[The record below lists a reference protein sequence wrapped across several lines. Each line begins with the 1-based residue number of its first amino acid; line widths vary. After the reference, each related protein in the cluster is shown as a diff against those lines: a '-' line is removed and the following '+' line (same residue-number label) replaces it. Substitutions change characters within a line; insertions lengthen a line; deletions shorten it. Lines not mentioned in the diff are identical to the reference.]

1 MRFEYVFILIVVR
14 ITASFFI
21 PISFPRHASQGASRV
36 VLSADGNDDV
46 GDDLL
51 GSLDHFVSVVESLNK
66 KHGAAEDTVE
76 TFQIVSRGSN
86 DLPENERIATQ
97 VLYDP
102 TRMEVF
108 IAVFQENSEIDVSKI
123 CDLCSS
129 NQIVP
134 VPEDLVE
141 SLCGF
146 PIETLP
152 PLGCRL
158 ASMVSSCTIIFDE
171 SLIKKCQQDN
181 LCMIGSAGHPY
192 WKLLLTEKSTSVLHR
207 MDHVLISSVIKCD
220 EDEEDDQKG
229 GDNEKGDQVWEVSSA
244 PKVEEGID
252 NRFSAIGNTL
262 QSNNPAQFSQ
272 KPYFPIDGPSINIAR
287 LVVRQKDISN
297 PLSPVFL
304 TAVGRIG
311 DISIRTKRSLRC
323 KFLPPSRNKKNSNEM
338 NKENESFPWRS
349 MTRNGS
355 ITVDLVFGK
364 VFLQSLGAKQGER
377 MIELIE
383 EGQLLQI
390 EAKTNPGQRESIE
403 KWVDDDCLELVM
415 MDCQLLSPDL
425 GVGKGD
431 NVENGEKSGKK
442 KSEKSSPLPSL
453 TLDNIFD
460 KYASIKFVN
469 DLESILEFSNDVSRV
484 LSRSSSNM
492 DPGSTSS
499 LIGIDCEWQPREFMA
514 NPNLPQPVL
523 LMQISF
529 HELQKVYLL
538 DLQALLRPLR
548 PSDAPM
554 NDVEKELS
562 NALSPLMKSKRIV
575 KVGYQLSSDL
585 RRIFASYPHLP
596 CFQEVHSALEISSFI
611 KKVLHI
617 SKQKKSRSI
626 TTSLAAMTSHYLGM
640 TVDKEYRKQ
649 TL

>member
-1 MRFEYVFILIVVR
+1 ML
-14 ITASFFI
+14 
-21 PISFPRHASQGASRV
+21 
-36 VLSADGNDDV
+36 LSADGNDNV
-46 GDDLL
+46 NYALL
-51 GSLDHFVSVVESLNK
+51 GSLDHFVSVVESLNQK
-66 KHGAAEDTVE
+66 YGAAEDAAE

-86 DLPENERIATQ
+86 DLPETERIATQ
-97 VLYDP
+97 VFYDP

-108 IAVFQENSEIDVSKI
+108 IAIFQENYEIDVSKI
-123 CDLCSS
+123 CDLCS
-129 NQIVP
+129 NNHIVP
-134 VPEDLVE
+134 VPVDLVE

-152 PLGCRL
+152 PLGYHL
-158 ASMVSSCTIIFDE
+158 ASMVSACTIIFDE
-171 SLIKKCQQDN
+171 SLTKKCQHDN

-192 WKLLLTEKSTSVLHR
+192 WKLLLTEKSISVLNE
-207 MDHVLISSVIKCD
+207 MGHVLIASVIKCD
-220 EDEEDDQKG
+220 KDEEENEKGDDY
-229 GDNEKGDQVWEVSSA
+229 DEKGDQVWEVSSA
-244 PKVEEGID
+244 PKFQEGID

-262 QSNNPAQFSQ
+262 QSNNPGRLSQ
-272 KPYFPIDGPSINIAR
+272 KPYFPIGGPSINIAR

-338 NKENESFPWRS
+338 NKQKEPFPWRS

-355 ITVDLVFGK
+355 MTVDLVFGK
-364 VFLQSLGAKQGER
+364 VFLQSLGAKPGER
-377 MIELIE
+377 MIELIQ

-403 KWVDDDCLELVM
+403 KWVDDDCLELVV

-425 GVGKGD
+425 GVGKDGHA
-431 NVENGEKSGKK
+431 ENGQKSGKK
-442 KSEKSSPLPSL
+442 KSGNSSPLPTL

-469 DLESILEFSNDVSRV
+469 DLDSIREFSNDVSRF
-484 LSRSSSNM
+484 LSRSSSNI
-492 DPGSTSS
+492 DPDSTSS
-499 LIGIDCEWQPREFMA
+499 LIGIDCEWQPREFME

-523 LMQISF
+523 LIQISF

-538 DLQALLRPLR
+538 DLQALLRPLK
-548 PSDAPM
+548 PSDSPM
-554 NDVEKELS
+554 NDVEKALS
-562 NALSPLMKSKRIV
+562 AVLSPLMESKLVV
-575 KVGYQLSSDL
+575 KVGYQLASDL

-596 CFQEVHSALEISSFI
+596 CFQEVRSALEISSFI

-640 TVDKEYRKQ
+640 TVDKEYRK
-649 TL
+649 LIL